1 MTTIAWDGKTLAA
14 DTLVTWRG
22 NRLGTAPKIAKRGR
36 ILASVAGS
44 GVIGRA
50 LLDWFNTGMC
60 GHPPPAKGHAEED
73 WATMCLFGLDGVVVL
88 YGPEGW
94 EFVKTKTYADGAGG
108 DFALGA
114 MSAGLDAYAAVK
126 IASVHS
132 VSTGNDIMAL
142 SID

>member
-1 MTTIAWDGKTLAA
+1 
-14 DTLVTWRG
+14 
-22 NRLGTAPKIAKRGR
+22 
-36 ILASVAGS
+36 
-44 GVIGRA
+44 
-50 LLDWFNTGMC
+50 
-60 GHPPPAKGHAEED
+60 
-73 WATMCLFGLDGVVVL
+73 MCLFGLDGVVVL